1 MDRLRVVAARLLGLL
16 RTRRADESLDA
27 ELRTHLELLTEENI
41 RRGMN
46 AAQATEAA
54 RREFGGIE
62 QAKEAYRDQ
71 SGLPFLD
78 TLLQDLR
85 FALRTL
91 QRQPGFS
98 TAAIL
103 ILALGI
109 GATTAVFS
117 VVDRILFR
125 SLPYPADDRLV
136 SFGVTAPFEGVEFML
151 APEYAV
157 LRTQHTPFESMTSL
171 TTGGGDCDL
180 TQENPVH
187 LSCALVESTF
197 LSTLGLRPVL
207 GRDFGPN
214 DDRPNAPRVALLSY
228 GLWRSRFAGDP
239 RIIGKVLRLDDKPI
253 EVIGVLPANFEMPNL
268 SAADVVLPEALDE
281 SVLDRN
287 NP

>member
-1 MDRLRVVAARLLGLL
+1 MDRLRVFAARLLGLF
-16 RTRRADESLDA
+16 RKRRIDESLDA
-27 ELRTHLELLTEENI
+27 ELRAHLQLLTEENM

-46 AAQATEAA
+46 AIQATEAA

-78 TLLQDLR
+78 ALLQDLR

-91 QRQPGFS
+91 GRQPGFS
-98 TAAIL
+98 AAAIL

-157 LRTQHTPFESMTSL
+157 LRAQHTPFESMTSL
-171 TTGGGDCDL
+171 MTGGGDCDL
-180 TQENPVH
+180 TEENPVR

-197 LSTLGLRPVL
+197 LSTLGLRP
-207 GRDFGPN
+207 RFG
-214 DDRPNAPRVALLSY
+214 A
-228 GLWRSRFAGDP
+228 
-239 RIIGKVLRLDDKPI
+239 
-253 EVIGVLPANFEMPNL
+253 
-268 SAADVVLPEALDE
+268 
-281 SVLDRN
+281 
-287 NP
+287 